1 MTQQKVMGA
10 GKSSLIEHISW
21 APNLKRLWLH
31 YVKMTPEK
39 MNDLNSGQEE
49 QKRIQKKQ
57 REEKKKV
64 KKYDEIKFC
73 FNYNLLKTWL
83 A

>member
-1 MTQQKVMGA
+1 MSVGM
-10 GKSSLIEHISW
+10 SSLIEHISW
-21 APNLKRLWLH
+21 APNLKRRWLD

-39 MNDLNSGQEE
+39 MHYLSSGKKKNTEKTE
-49 QKRIQKKQ
+49 RKKKKQ
-57 REEKKKV
+57 V